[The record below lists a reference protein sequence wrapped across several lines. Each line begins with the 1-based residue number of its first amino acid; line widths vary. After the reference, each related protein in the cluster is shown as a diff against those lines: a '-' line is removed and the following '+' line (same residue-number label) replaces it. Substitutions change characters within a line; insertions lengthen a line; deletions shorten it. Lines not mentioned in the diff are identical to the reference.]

1 MVYISSTHY
10 EDAYRRILDGA
21 THTTGTSV
29 LIFASIDVDG
39 ICALRLLTT
48 LLKRDSVGH
57 KIIPVNNYADI
68 TLMNTTLIESNLQI
82 RSLVFLN
89 CGAQVDIQDLVSL
102 RDGLNVLIVDS
113 HRPFN
118 LYNVYWN
125 EQVQC
130 LDDGDVENNM
140 GELRQAFEDI
150 EFGNNASD
158 DDDDSDSDDEDT
170 GRKRNSDDDVTS
182 KKKRKTGMDPEE
194 FIKVQEQR
202 AKKRELRQYHQ
213 TLVQAYY
220 AQGSYYGQSCAVSML
235 MLAEQLGMPPSADLV
250 WWAIVGATSQYLLHQ
265 IDDNGYALVVSRMR
279 DLSRRVSVSSS
290 MPAVSN
296 SRDKAAAGDARRS
309 VNFSSSSSSSQA
321 LLDSQLGYPGDSG
334 VFNPYLD
341 IVEEEDDEGFLKAR
355 AGVSTAAEA
364 GLLTSSKITARQSTD
379 IMESAELQFTLLR
392 HWSLANAMQYSPF
405 VARRLATWSSRGRS
419 RLDLLVAK
427 LGLSKAE
434 AGAPFVHL
442 APELKTQLYRRMAEI
457 GADYDMADATYRGF
471 VRNYGWRK
479 SSLSGG
485 DMVQALLAL
494 LQPDGATGLESGFY
508 AAYDALAQFSVLKR
522 GLEGAMEMQRL
533 VVGQGV
539 MMLERQAVKTLRSFR
554 LAMVG
559 MENNTVFG
567 SAFAL
572 RQLALFLMQTLR
584 ERSKVAQSRLP
595 FIIVAPHEDDKLL
608 VLGIT
613 PMGQGLVRPQVA
625 GAAFNGSQ
633 FAGES
638 RNQFGM
644 VFEAVAQDLGADVR
658 QGFFDST
665 VLEIK
670 REDMSA
676 LPRIDATRLAPE
688 MYPLAHVAAPPA
700 LEQFAVEMDGQQL
713 FISQQHA
720 GECQDEDVL
729 AGISGEDVPRAMT
742 PLYTHDDARQ
752 LKEQRHHTRHRR
764 SSSPPADGHRRAG
777 RGSPEPRRRSP
788 SDDDSEGRV
797 PLPSP
802 LLSPQAC
809 GSGLAAMYSLPEL
822 ISTYDQLPGPVQAYL
837 LFQLLRRTP
846 RPTLQFAAQ
855 VVLPVLHRDF
865 IGALPAEVAHHV
877 LRFMDARTLCRSACV
892 SKRWRAV
899 ADGSRAVWRARLAD
913 AKYVPEPSRAHPLC
927 LPHFGLGPAPPTQG
941 LTRLSPDELSVA
953 CLAPRPATA
962 AAVAEARDLLA
973 TVPPEGNPFKALYAR
988 GYKLDRNWAEGRCRQ
1003 QSFACPEGAVATCVE
1018 WTGTHVVVGLDTK
1031 DIFVFELAT
1040 GTMVRRL
1047 VGHEGG
1053 VWALAV
1059 VGNTVV
1065 SGSTDRTV
1073 RVWDLEDGKCTHVF
1087 LGHGSTIRCLQI
1099 LLPTDVRTPVERAR
1113 GAPVRYEPSEPLV
1126 VTGSRDTTL
1135 RVWKLPSPKLDKPF
1149 PLRRAAPSAEPE
1161 SMVVDDDDVPAENE
1175 PTDDDYRAIR
1185 EARRTAEPRDNML
1198 PESVTAARVRQ
1209 RQAAPTIPARTNPY
1223 LLHTLAGHSD
1233 SVRTVTGF
1241 GNMVVSGS
1249 YDNSVRVWDATTG
1262 TLRHQ
1267 LDGHTSKVYALELDT
1282 DMHLIFSG
1290 SMDGTIRVWDWDS
1303 GACLRILRGHMTLV
1317 GLLALDHSALVSAGA
1332 DQTLRIWDH
1341 PLKGSAACAQEMHP
1355 MRPRPFSNIA
1365 GDLVPAAT
1373 AAPAVNPFQHL
1384 HNVGPN
1390 AVLANHIAAAAAAA
1404 AAATANQA
1412 QQQPGVTAAAAQ
1424 AAAANLQQINV
1435 LQQLQMQQRGHDQ
1448 LLHQQLNNPGHM
1460 GMDLLRT
1467 DRAVLRGHTSAIT
1480 CFQHDGTKIVSGADN
1495 TVKLWDVRTGLFVR
1509 DLLSNLTSVWQVR
1522 FDSKRCV
1529 AAVNRNDVTYFDILD
1544 FDI

>member
-1 MVYISSTHY
+1 MEFRLSDPHQQAAGQAHPPSPM
-10 EDAYRRILDGA
+10 EAADDGSA
-21 THTTGTSV
+21 GNELFTFNTARDMPQLSAKTVTT
-29 LIFASIDVDG
+29 
-39 ICALRLLTT
+39 TT
-48 LLKRDSVGH
+48 VTTTTVTTYP
-57 KIIPVNNYADI
+57 PVN
-68 TLMNTTLIESNLQI
+68 
-82 RSLVFLN
+82 
-89 CGAQVDIQDLVSL
+89 
-102 RDGLNVLIVDS
+102 
-113 HRPFN
+113 
-118 LYNVYWN
+118 
-125 EQVQC
+125 
-130 LDDGDVENNM
+130 
-140 GELRQAFEDI
+140 
-150 EFGNNASD
+150 
-158 DDDDSDSDDEDT
+158 
-170 GRKRNSDDDVTS
+170 
-182 KKKRKTGMDPEE
+182 
-194 FIKVQEQR
+194 
-202 AKKRELRQYHQ
+202 
-213 TLVQAYY
+213 
-220 AQGSYYGQSCAVSML
+220 
-235 MLAEQLGMPPSADLV
+235 
-250 WWAIVGATSQYLLHQ
+250 
-265 IDDNGYALVVSRMR
+265 
-279 DLSRRVSVSSS
+279 
-290 MPAVSN
+290 
-296 SRDKAAAGDARRS
+296 
-309 VNFSSSSSSSQA
+309 
-321 LLDSQLGYPGDSG
+321 
-334 VFNPYLD
+334 
-341 IVEEEDDEGFLKAR
+341 
-355 AGVSTAAEA
+355 
-364 GLLTSSKITARQSTD
+364 
-379 IMESAELQFTLLR
+379 
-392 HWSLANAMQYSPF
+392 
-405 VARRLATWSSRGRS
+405 
-419 RLDLLVAK
+419 
-427 LGLSKAE
+427 
-434 AGAPFVHL
+434 
-442 APELKTQLYRRMAEI
+442 
-457 GADYDMADATYRGF
+457 
-471 VRNYGWRK
+471 
-479 SSLSGG
+479 
-485 DMVQALLAL
+485 
-494 LQPDGATGLESGFY
+494 
-508 AAYDALAQFSVLKR
+508 
-522 GLEGAMEMQRL
+522 
-533 VVGQGV
+533 
-539 MMLERQAVKTLRSFR
+539 
-554 LAMVG
+554 
-559 MENNTVFG
+559 
-567 SAFAL
+567 
-572 RQLALFLMQTLR
+572 
-584 ERSKVAQSRLP
+584 
-595 FIIVAPHEDDKLL
+595 
-608 VLGIT
+608 
-613 PMGQGLVRPQVA
+613 
-625 GAAFNGSQ
+625 
-633 FAGES
+633 
-638 RNQFGM
+638 
-644 VFEAVAQDLGADVR
+644 
-658 QGFFDST
+658 
-665 VLEIK
+665 
-670 REDMSA
+670 

-713 FISQQHA
+713 YISQQQQQQQH
-720 GECQDEDVL
+720 GGQCQNEDIL

-752 LKEQRHHTRHRR
+752 MKEQRHHTRHRR
-764 SSSPPADGHRRAG
+764 SSSPPSDVHRRTG
-777 RGSPEPRRRSP
+777 RGSPELRRRTP
-788 SDDDSEGRV
+788 SDDDSSESRV

-802 LLSPQAC
+802 LLSPQTHAARASSGS
-809 GSGLAAMYSLPEL
+809 GSGLAAMYSLPAL

-855 VVLPVLHRDF
+855 IVLPVLHRDF
-865 IGALPAEVAHHV
+865 IGALPTEVAHHV

-913 AKYVPEPSRAHPLC
+913 ARYVPEPTRAHPLC

-941 LTRLSPDELSVA
+941 LTRLSPDDLSLTY
-953 CLAPRPATA
+953 LAPRPATA
-962 AAVAEARDLLA
+962 ASVAEARDLLV
-973 TVPPEGNPFKALYAR
+973 TSPPEGNPFKALYAR

-1073 RVWDLEDGKCTHVF
+1073 RVWDLEDGRCTHVF

-1149 PLRRAAPSAEPE
+1149 PLRRAAPSAEAE
-1161 SMVVDDDDVPAENE
+1161 SMAVDDDDDVLIVENDAAIDE
-1175 PTDDDYRAIR
+1175 DANFRAIR
-1185 EARRTAEPRDNML
+1185 EARRTEL
-1198 PESVTAARVRQ
+1198 PDSITAARIHLRQRQ
-1209 RQAAPTIPARTNPY
+1209 RQAAPTTPQPPRSNPY
-1223 LLHTLAGHSD
+1223 LQHTLAGHSD

-1249 YDNSVRVWDATTG
+1249 YDNSVRVWDVTTG

-1341 PLKGSAACAQEMHP
+1341 PLKGSAGCAQDSVQPP

-1365 GDLVPAAT
+1365 GDLVPATT
-1373 AAPAVNPFQHL
+1373 AAPAANPFQHL

-1412 QQQPGVTAAAAQ
+1412 QQQQPGVTAAAAQ

-1529 AAVNRNDVTYFDILD
+1529 AAVNRNEVTYFDILD